1 MTVWSEASGPL
12 DAPPIVLVH
21 GAMDRSAGLLRL
33 SRRLSDRFRVIRY
46 DRRGYGRS
54 TGVGPPF
61 TIDAHIDDLAEVVDQ
76 ATGGGVSLAFGHSL
90 GGNVALGLAQRRP
103 ELVERV
109 AIYETP
115 LSWLPWWPEGTAG
128 STALGAAD
136 PADAAEAFMR
146 RLVGDDK
153 WARLPPST
161 RSARRAEGPAMVGE
175 LADLRA
181 HAPWEGDRIA
191 QPVLALCGEL
201 AHDHHRLAF
210 ETLPRVL
217 PGCLLT
223 EIPEA
228 GHFGPNTHAD
238 AVAAALTEF
247 IGNGRLEGPGV
258 GAPDRTG
265 AD

>member
-1 MTVWSEASGPL
+1 VTIWFEASGPI

-54 TGVGPPF
+54 SGIGPPF
-61 TIDAHIDDLAEVVDQ
+61 TIDAHIDDLATLVEQ
-76 ATGGGVSLAFGHSL
+76 TTGGDGVCLAFGHSL
-90 GGNVALGLAQRRP
+90 GGNVALGLAERRP
-103 ELVERV
+103 ELLARV

-115 LSWLPWWPEGTAG
+115 MSWLPWWPEQTAG
-128 STALGAAD
+128 GTALGAAD
-136 PADAAEAFMR
+136 PAEAAEAFMR
-146 RLVGDDK
+146 RLVGDEK

-161 RSARRAEGPAMVGE
+161 RAARRAEGAAMVAE

-181 HAPWEGDRIA
+181 NAPWDGDRIM
-191 QPVLALCGEL
+191 QPVLALCGER
-201 AHDHHRLAF
+201 AHDHHRRSA
-210 ETLPRVL
+210 ETLPTVL
-217 PGCLLT
+217 PGCRLA

-238 AVAAALTEF
+238 AVAATLTDF
-247 IGNGRLEGPGV
+247 IRSDLLSAPGR
-258 GAPDRTG
+258 AG